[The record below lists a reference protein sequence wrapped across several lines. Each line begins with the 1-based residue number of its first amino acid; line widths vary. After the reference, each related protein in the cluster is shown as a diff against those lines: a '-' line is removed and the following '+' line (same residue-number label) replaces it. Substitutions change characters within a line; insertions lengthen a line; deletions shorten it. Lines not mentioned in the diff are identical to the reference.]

1 MKDSAIKK
9 LIAAEEKRQTGVI
22 NLIASENYVS
32 RGVRE
37 ALGSVLTNKYAEGY
51 PGARYYGG
59 NEIVDEIERLAQ
71 ARALKLFGLSDSAWD
86 VNVQPYSGT
95 PANFAIYT
103 ALVPLGAKIMGLDLS
118 MGGHLSHGYKVS
130 ATGKFW
136 KQVPYGVDKKTERL
150 DYNEIL
156 RIAKREKPK
165 MIVAGFTAYSR
176 IIDFKKFRKIADAV
190 GAILL
195 VDVTQGIQAQTLAN
209 LETAKHA
216 GLRIIGALNK
226 VDLKPAG
233 MDELQIELAD
243 LIGVSPHEIHRVSGR
258 SGEGI
263 EELLDEVVRS
273 VPPPSL
279 NSKRAALIFSSL
291 YDDHKGIIAFVRVF
305 GGEFRRDDLVEL
317 KAVHHRSDVSAPFKG
332 D

>member
-150 DYNEIL
+150 DYRLNE
-156 RIAKREKPK
+156 
-165 MIVAGFTAYSR
+165 YS
-176 IIDFKKFRKIADAV
+176 KNTCV
-190 GAILL
+190 GCFQFL
-195 VDVTQGIQAQTLAN
+195 
-209 LETAKHA
+209 
-216 GLRIIGALNK
+216 
-226 VDLKPAG
+226 
-233 MDELQIELAD
+233 
-243 LIGVSPHEIHRVSGR
+243 
-258 SGEGI
+258 
-263 EELLDEVVRS
+263 
-273 VPPPSL
+273 
-279 NSKRAALIFSSL
+279 
-291 YDDHKGIIAFVRVF
+291 
-305 GGEFRRDDLVEL
+305 
-317 KAVHHRSDVSAPFKG
+317 
-332 D
+332 